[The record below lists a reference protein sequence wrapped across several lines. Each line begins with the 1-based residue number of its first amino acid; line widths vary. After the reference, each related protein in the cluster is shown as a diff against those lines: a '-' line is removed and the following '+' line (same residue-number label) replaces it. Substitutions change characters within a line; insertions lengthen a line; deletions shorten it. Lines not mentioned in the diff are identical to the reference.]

1 MIKLAP
7 SILAA
12 DFSKLGDDIKLIDKC
27 GADYVHIDVMDGHF
41 VPNISFGSCVIKSIR
56 KLTEMVFDTHL
67 MIEHPEKYVDTFLND
82 GSDIITVHLEC
93 EMDFDCVKNA
103 VKSKNK
109 KLAMSI
115 KPGTDVKKILPYLDD
130 LDMVLVMSV
139 EPGFGGQKFMPDM
152 LEKAKYI
159 RSIDKNIDIEMDG
172 GIDLTN
178 IKDVVDS
185 GVNVV
190 VAGSSVFGSQNI
202 KETIEKFKTF

>member
-93 EMDFDCVKNA
+93 EMDFDYVKNA
-103 VKSKNK
+103 VKSRNK

>member
-12 DFSKLGDDIKLIDKC
+12 DFSRLGDDIKLIDKC
-27 GADYVHIDVMDGHF
+27 GANYVHIDVMDGHF

-56 KLTEMVFDTHL
+56 KITDMVFDTHL
-67 MIEHPEKYVDTFLND
+67 MIEHPEKYVDTFLDD

-93 EMDFDCVKNA
+93 KMDFEYVKNA
-103 VKSKNK
+103 VKSRNK

-115 KPGTDVKKILPYLDD
+115 KPGTDVEKILPYIDD
-130 LDMVLVMSV
+130 LDMILIMSV

-152 LEKAKYI
+152 LKKAKYLRNI
-159 RSIDKNIDIEMDG
+159 NKTIDIEMDG
-172 GIDLTN
+172 GIDLNN

-190 VAGSSVFGSQNI
+190 VAGSSVFGAENI

>member
-93 EMDFDCVKNA
+93 EMDFDYLKNA
-103 VKSKNK
+103 VKSRNK